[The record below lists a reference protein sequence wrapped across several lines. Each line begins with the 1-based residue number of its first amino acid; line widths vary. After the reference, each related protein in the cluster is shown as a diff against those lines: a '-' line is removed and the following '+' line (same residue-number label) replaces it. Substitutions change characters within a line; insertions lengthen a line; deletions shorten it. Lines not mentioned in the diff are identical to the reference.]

1 MSLALATRSWL
12 LRLYPTVWR
21 ERYGEEFAVLL
32 EDCSL
37 TPFTVFDVVIG
48 ALDARIEPQDTS
60 GRILRML
67 QQTRRSAIT
76 VFCAWIAFVLAGM
89 AFNQMIEDDLRR
101 LNGAHPDIAA
111 AYYVVMGGA
120 VVALLAVLAGG
131 LPVAYAALRRAFADR
146 RRDIP
151 LLFAVPPVA
160 LAVWLFSTWL
170 LVNVVAPS
178 ATSVSSSTKTFV
190 FVTWVG
196 VFIVAAIVSTIAVS
210 VAIARA
216 EVSPSVFRFALGP
229 ATVATLAMIV
239 MTGAVIAWGLFVHSE
254 VPAYLSSNTSPFKT
268 SVSAHLIGQITVM
281 LVGTLIAVSAL
292 IRGYRAPGGAS
303 GAATPAMGAR

>member
-89 AFNQMIEDDLRR
+89 AFNQMIEDDVRR

-111 AYYVVMGGA
+111 AYYVLMGGA
-120 VVALLAVLAGG
+120 VVALLAVLVGG
-131 LPVAYAALRRAFADR
+131 LPVAYAALRRALTDR

-151 LLFAVPPVA
+151 LLLAVPLVA
-160 LAVWLFSTWL
+160 LAVWLFSTWFIA
-170 LVNVVAPS
+170 NVIAPS
-178 ATSVSSSTKTFV
+178 AKSLSDSTRGIAFVS
-190 FVTWVG
+190 WVG
-196 VFIVAAIVSTIAVS
+196 LFILAAIASAAAVS
-210 VAIARA
+210 VAVARA
-216 EVSPSVFRFALGP
+216 EVSPNVFRFALGP
-229 ATVATLAMIV
+229 ATVATLAMVV
-239 MTGAVIAWGLFVHSE
+239 MTGAVIAWGLIIHSE
-254 VPAYLSSNTSPFKT
+254 VPAYLSSNTTPFKT
-268 SVSAHLIGQITVM
+268 SVSAHLIGQIAVM
-281 LVGTLIAVSAL
+281 LIGTLIAVTAL

-303 GAATPAMGAR
+303 GAATPAMGVI